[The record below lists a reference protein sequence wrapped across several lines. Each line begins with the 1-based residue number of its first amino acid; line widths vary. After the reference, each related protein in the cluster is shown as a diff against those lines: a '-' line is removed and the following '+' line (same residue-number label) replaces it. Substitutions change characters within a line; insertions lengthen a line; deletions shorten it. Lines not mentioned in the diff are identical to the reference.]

1 MKSGLFI
8 TFEGPDGSGKTTIL
22 DKVVKELE
30 KLNINICK
38 TREPGGE
45 NKVSENIRDILL
57 NNKDNVDKY
66 AESLL
71 FAASRVQHFN
81 KFIAPQISKGINVI
95 CDRFIYSS
103 IAYQGYGKNIDVN
116 WIKEINKFSSNK
128 FETNFTFF
136 FDVKPNVAQKRILA
150 NPKREKNRFDLECLE
165 FQEIV
170 YNGYKEI
177 IKQNPSKFIIINAGV
192 SFDEVYKQ
200 VWNEMM
206 KIFGIKND

>member
-22 DKVVKELE
+22 NKVMKELE
-30 KLNINICK
+30 QLNINVCR
-38 TREPGGE
+38 TREPGGK
-45 NKVSENIRDILL
+45 NKVCENIRDILL
-57 NNKDNVDKY
+57 NNKDDVDKY

-81 KFIAPQISKGINVI
+81 KFIVPQTSKGINVL

-103 IAYQGYGKNIDVN
+103 IAYQGYGKNIDIN
-116 WIKEINKFSSNK
+116 WIKEINIFSTNN
-128 FETNFTFF
+128 FEPNFTFF
-136 FDVKPNVAQKRILA
+136 FDVKPSIAQKRIFV
-150 NPKREKNRFDLECLE
+150 NPDREKNRFDLECLE

-177 IKQNPSKFIIINAGV
+177 IKQNPNKFIIINAEL

-200 VWNEMM
+200 VWDEIK
-206 KIFGIKND
+206 KIFGIEND

>member
-22 DKVVKELE
+22 NKIMKDLE
-30 KLNINICK
+30 EFNINVYR

-45 NKVSENIRDILL
+45 NKVCENIRDILL
-57 NNKDNVDKY
+57 NNKDDVDKY

-71 FAASRVQHFN
+71 FAASRAQHFN
-81 KFIAPQISKGINVI
+81 KFIVPQISKGINVI
-95 CDRFIYSS
+95 CDRFIDSS
-103 IAYQGYGKNIDVN
+103 IAYQGYGKNIDIN
-116 WIKEINKFSSNK
+116 WIKEINRFSNNK
-128 FETNFTFF
+128 FEPDFTFF
-136 FDVKPNVAQKRILA
+136 FDVKPNIAQKRIFV
-150 NPKREKNRFDLECLE
+150 NPSREKNRFDLECLE

-177 IKQNPSKFIIINAGV
+177 IKQNPNKFIIINAEQ

-200 VWNEMM
+200 VWNKME